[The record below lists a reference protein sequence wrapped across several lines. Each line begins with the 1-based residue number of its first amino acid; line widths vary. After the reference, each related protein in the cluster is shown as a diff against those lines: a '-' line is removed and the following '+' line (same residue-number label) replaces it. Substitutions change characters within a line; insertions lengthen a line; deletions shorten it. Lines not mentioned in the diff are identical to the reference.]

1 MCWANTRR
9 TAGNGDRRGRASQ
22 SRRDQGS
29 FSCNSLRACLRT
41 ICWGACG
48 PLAWQDADAGAL
60 SPVLRK
66 GLPVCTYAKT
76 PCREVAGEVSMNE
89 IRDSNDAGSVSGC
102 LRFRVHLCR
111 SLVRPEPDKNILRVE
126 AEQIRTPPGS

>member
-76 PCREVAGEVSMNE
+76 PRREVAGEVFDERNP
-89 IRDSNDAGSVSGC
+89 RFKRRR
-102 LRFRVHLCR
+102 LRLWVPSFQGPPL
-111 SLVRPEPDKNILRVE
+111 
-126 AEQIRTPPGS
+126 QISSPA